1 MKNSIHTSLL
11 AAAICLLSIF
21 LAPGTHAGVQHLYLT
36 GDCSARKIVA
46 KNDLQV
52 PCDLN
57 CKQMATLSELSQTSA
72 TVNCGVCTLTGDRE
86 FAGQTV
92 ASAKASATASL
103 SRSFSDTTQTAKFTA
118 SGEADLF
125 VSPIENAA
133 GRFFLKADLEADG
146 GVTFEVFDHAETI
159 TINKSVSGSGLGTA
173 GIVLI
178 GPGGEV

>member
-1 MKNSIHTSLL
+1 
-11 AAAICLLSIF
+11 
-21 LAPGTHAGVQHLYLT
+21 
-36 GDCSARKIVA
+36 
-46 KNDLQV
+46 
-52 PCDLN
+52 
-57 CKQMATLSELSQTSA
+57 TLSELSQTSA

-178 GPGGEV
+178 GPGGEVFRHMIDLKTGLIPGNETLPSSLSLPPGRYNLGLSVSA